1 MHIVV
6 LHVVVVLP
14 NGGQFCFFF
23 AECKGKTAAMC
34 CSFLDILVTVLAKL
48 TL

>member
-14 NGGQFCFFF
+14 NGGQFCF